1 MTVPA
6 EAGRTRAPGLA
17 PGRLLTRVLLA
28 CVLLLAAA
36 TRLANIPGVFV
47 GGEVL
52 INDEDSA
59 YHWHRASLAATRYP
73 KVHSF
78 DAYTNYPTG
87 ARMMWPIGFDLAL
100 ATLVRAVG
108 LVTAGHVRPEVVGVL
123 FDPLLGVLAVFAVYF
138 LGREMGGRAG
148 GLAAAAVAAVLPILT
163 GYSLVGRIDHHAAE
177 PILAAVP
184 LTLLLRAL
192 GAESQRARD
201 RLAAALGLVMAVSMS
216 VWAGSIAPGLLVAVC
231 LAVVVWWPSGRVD
244 PDRFVRIGQRT
255 FGIAALAVTPI
266 VLIHPWT
273 ADGSFAY
280 FAPTW
285 LQPFAYA
292 TAWLS
297 FAAAGLAARRWPER
311 RWVPGATLVAVPPAA
326 LAVGVALFADL
337 RQTAGAVLGYLGRG
351 DVQISQVFES
361 YPLQSFGWGGVMQQY
376 GVIACGFPLLLAA
389 LVARCWIGPAAGK
402 LTARVVLPWF
412 AVTAAMAIGQIRL
425 GSQFT
430 PVWCALWGAAWVY
443 AARGVETRVGHPGTV
458 RLGAILVGVALMAP
472 TLRLHRVLHL
482 PPQPDLVFTHDA
494 LVWLRNDGA
503 SPGDVRQPE
512 VRPRFGTMS
521 RWQLGNWVITEA
533 HQANIANPFAQAEV
547 HLLGVREAA
556 AFYLD
561 LNSDSAVRRLDRL
574 GARYVL
580 VTPLWVDVE
589 DLARHVGIA
598 AHRFVDVPARATP
611 RPTPAFYRTAN
622 SRMLVFD
629 GLEVDLE
636 GRQLPPLRRLR
647 LDFESVAVGE
657 EPGWRGS
664 FCKVFERVAGARV
677 MGNASAGERVDVT
690 LYLVTNRGRT
700 VIYRDHAVADESG
713 RFEIRVPYATEGH
726 ASAVRALGQYQLAA
740 PSGRVTVAVAEADVQ
755 EGRVVRADLRGSQP

>member
-1 MTVPA
+1 M
-6 EAGRTRAPGLA
+6 
-17 PGRLLTRVLLA
+17 LLA
-28 CVLLLAAA
+28 GVLLLAAA

-47 GGEVL
+47 GGQVL
-52 INDEDSA
+52 ITDEDSA
-59 YHWHRASLAATRYP
+59 YHWHRASLAAARYP

-78 DAYTNYPTG
+78 DAYTNFPTG
-87 ARMMWPIGFDLAL
+87 ARMMWPIGFDLVL
-100 ATLVRAVG
+100 ATLVRFVG
-108 LVTAGHVRPEVVGVL
+108 LATAGHVRPEVVGVL
-123 FDPLLGVLAVFAVYF
+123 FDPLLGVLAVLAVYF

-184 LTLLLRAL
+184 LTLLLRVI
-192 GAESQRARD
+192 GAGSQRARD
-201 RLAAALGLVMAVSMS
+201 RCAVALGLVMAASMGI
-216 VWAGSIAPGLLVAVC
+216 WAGSIAPGLLVAVC
-231 LAVVVWWPSGRVD
+231 LAFAVFWPPSGLD
-244 PDRFVRIGQRT
+244 PERLVRFGRRT
-255 FGIAALAVTPI
+255 FAAAALAVTPV
-266 VLIHPWT
+266 VLIHPWA

-292 TAWLS
+292 VAWLS
-297 FAAAGLAARRWPER
+297 FAAAGLAARRWPEW
-311 RWVPGATLVAVPPAA
+311 RWARGAALVAIPPAA

-337 RQTAGAVLGYLGRG
+337 RQTSGAVVGYLGRG

-361 YPLQSFGWGGVMQQY
+361 YPLLSFGWGGVMQQY

-389 LVARCWIGPAAGK
+389 LVLRCWIGPAAGR
-402 LTARVVLPWF
+402 LTARMVLPWF

-443 AARGVETRVGHPGTV
+443 AARGVETRFGHPRAV
-458 RLGAILVGVALMAP
+458 RLGAILVGLALMAP
-472 TLRLHRVLHL
+472 TLRLHHVLHM
-482 PPQPDLVFTHDA
+482 PPQSDLVSTHDA
-494 LVWLRNDGA
+494 LVWLRQEGA
-503 SPGDVRQPE
+503 SPGDVCQPE

-561 LNSDSAVRRLDRL
+561 LDPDSTVRRLERL

-580 VTPLWVDVE
+580 VTPLWEDVE
-589 DLARHVGIA
+589 DLARHVGIGA
-598 AHRFVDVPARATP
+598 YRFVEAPGDAGRH
-611 RPTPAFYRTAN
+611 PTPAFYRTAN

-636 GRQLPPLRRLR
+636 GRQRPPFRRLR
-647 LDFESVAVGE
+647 LDFESFAVGE

-664 FCKVFERVAGARV
+664 FCKVFERVAGARI
-677 MGNASAGERVDVT
+677 AGTTSVGDRVDVT

-700 VIYRDHAVADESG
+700 VTYRDHAVADPSG
-713 RFEIRVPYATEGH
+713 RFEIRVPYATDGR
-726 ASAVRALGQYQLAA
+726 ATAVRALGQYQLAA
-740 PSGRVTVAVAEADVQ
+740 PSGRATVAVAEADVQ
-755 EGRVVRADLRGSQP
+755 EGRVVRADFHDLHP